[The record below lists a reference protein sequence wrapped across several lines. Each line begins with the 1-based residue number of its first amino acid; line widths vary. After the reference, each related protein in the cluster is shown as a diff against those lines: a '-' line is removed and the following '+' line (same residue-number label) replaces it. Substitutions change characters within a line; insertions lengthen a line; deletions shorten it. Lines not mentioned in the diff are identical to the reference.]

1 MLKSI
6 RDLFSEEPLTS
17 SELSRGWAFR
27 LVGCLRSGEGDFSAD
42 PVSFIWVVLVGHRV
56 GVRTCRPS
64 CLVEIPRGD
73 RAARYSK
80 VERYLSDFV
89 GEHSGQ
95 GVPGLDGDWR
105 VDEYAFELPAES
117 KRMICRCGPTLLP
130 LGNARVQDHI
140 ARYGRAIANA
150 SVDPGYSKWLE
161 LQARSHEKLP
171 VPEGTH
177 LMSVVTPAYNT
188 PPALLRAMIDS
199 LMCQTY
205 ERWELIVVNASPE
218 NEEMRGVFS
227 EYDDERIRVVE
238 VSENLGIAGN
248 TNVGLDLCQGDYVS
262 FFDHDDTIEPF
273 ALAELVRAIQDNGE
287 PAVLYCDEDNVDER
301 DAPSLPLFK
310 PGYNP
315 DLLLSNNYVIHWLT
329 IRSDIL
335 ARIERSGDDV
345 NGAQDYD
352 VTFKA
357 VEEGT
362 SVAHIP
368 AVLYHWRI
376 HSGSTAGDPGSKMY
390 AQLAGLRAISA
401 HLDRMGQSATV
412 ERGPA
417 YFTYVTRFSTPR
429 ELPSLRVVSTSSVA
443 SATSDAL
450 NRYAERARVE
460 LVVCDGPQDVSTAVS
475 ELLSVSCEEPCIG
488 AVIDGGI
495 NLKYEDLLSLV
506 ASVCR
511 EGVFSVSPKVTR
523 PDGLLDY
530 AGAIVS
536 PKGAYIKMLHLLP
549 EGDGGYVGRSQR
561 PYDAFVV
568 NPACCLFTLGVVG
581 SLDGMPPYES
591 WEYQLLHVFARAYER
606 GLRNVYEPYA
616 CAVKGA
622 GETYLIDDAPVSSCD
637 EVLFEQAFPRIIDGD
652 PSHNPNFDP
661 CSAYYALNWARFV
674 EHGDS

>member
-1 MLKSI
+1 MIYRCGS
-6 RDLFSEEPLTS
+6 
-17 SELSRGWAFR
+17 
-27 LVGCLRSGEGDFSAD
+27 
-42 PVSFIWVVLVGHRV
+42 VVL
-56 GVRTCRPS
+56 
-64 CLVEIPRGD
+64 L
-73 RAARYSK
+73 
-80 VERYLSDFV
+80 
-89 GEHSGQ
+89 
-95 GVPGLDGDWR
+95 
-105 VDEYAFELPAES
+105 
-117 KRMICRCGPTLLP
+117 
-130 LGNARVQDHI
+130 LGNAKVQESI

-150 SVDPGYSKWLE
+150 SVDPEYPKWLE
-161 LQARSHEKLP
+161 LQARSYERLP

-188 PPALLRAMIDS
+188 PPVLLRAMIDS
-199 LMCQTY
+199 LLRQTY
-205 ERWELIVVNASPE
+205 GRWELIIVNASPG

-227 EYDDERIRVVE
+227 EYDDDRIRVVE

-248 TNVGLDLCQGDYVS
+248 TNVGLEYCHGDYVS
-262 FFDHDDTIEPF
+262 FFDHDDIIEPY
-273 ALAELVRAIQDNGE
+273 ALAELVRAIRDNDE

-301 DAPSLPLFK
+301 DAPSLPLLK

-329 IRSDIL
+329 VRSDIL

-357 VEEGT
+357 VEEGA

-390 AQLAGLRAISA
+390 AQNAGLRAISA
-401 HLDRMGQSATV
+401 HLDRTGQSATV

-417 YFTYVTRFSTPR
+417 YFTYATRFLPPC
-429 ELPSLRVVSTSSVA
+429 ELPALRVVSTGSIT
-443 SATSDAL
+443 SATIDTL
-450 NRYAERARVE
+450 NRYAEQAHVE
-460 LVVCDGPQDVSTAVS
+460 LVVCDAPQGVSSAVA
-475 ELLSVSCEEPCIG
+475 ELLSATCEEPCVG
-488 AVIDGGI
+488 AVIEGGI
-495 NLKYEDLLSLV
+495 NLAYEDLLSLV

-523 PDGLLDY
+523 TDGLLDY

-536 PKGAYIKMLHLLP
+536 PRGAYIKMLHLLP

-568 NPACCLFTLGVVG
+568 NPACCLFKLGG
-581 SLDGMPPYES
+581 MGYQDGMPPYET
-591 WEYQLLHVFARAYER
+591 WEYQLLHVFAWAYER

-616 CAVKGA
+616 CAVKSTGDSYLFDGA
-622 GETYLIDDAPVSSCD
+622 SVSSHD
-637 EVLFEQAFPRIIDGD
+637 EALFEDAFPCIDGGD